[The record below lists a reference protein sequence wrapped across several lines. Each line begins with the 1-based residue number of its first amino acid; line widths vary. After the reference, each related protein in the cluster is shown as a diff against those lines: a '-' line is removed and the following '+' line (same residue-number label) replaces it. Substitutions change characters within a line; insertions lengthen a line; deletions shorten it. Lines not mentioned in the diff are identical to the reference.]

1 MDKTITE
8 TQDMSRIV
16 SIGEV
21 SQDVVSDASDGA
33 LSDVVLRDD
42 TRQASRTRKLPQKM
56 EERKWKPGQSGNPKG
71 RPKGAR
77 TKLANAFA
85 ADLLDD
91 WNDRGMEAIQQC
103 REQRPQDY
111 LKVIAS
117 IMPKDFNVNMRP
129 LEEMSDEQLRENI
142 KRTLDELGQAGAVIL
157 GGIAEGTAN
166 KATKSKA

>member
-16 SIGEV
+16 SIGEASSEVLSAAPEASSLSERAV
-21 SQDVVSDASDGA
+21 SS
-33 LSDVVLRDD
+33 
-42 TRQASRTRKLPQKM
+42 SRPQNKNL
-56 EERKWKPGQSGNPKG
+56 KPFKKGQSGNPAG

-77 TKLANAFA
+77 NKLANAFA

-129 LEEMSDEQLRENI
+129 LEELSDEQLRENI

-157 GGIAEGTAN
+157 GGIAQGTTN